1 MAFTLIQTF
10 LFSVIGMPKEKYDP
24 PDPRRMYTIM
34 SSEEAANGKKSYW
47 AELEISGQ
55 CCFYTWCLVLL
66 CVCVCGNYLVLR
78 QRLANTFYCSWS
90 PTILWSWHSTNWPI
104 FRPRSSRRFCVRLSS
119 SHQLRCF
126 FVFSGESLLENN
138 LLFPTSLLLHFLGS
152 VFRYPCFTSTHS
164 WSGSMGFPCTS
175 LYLNWSHLKLLFAW
189 CCFFF
194 RCLTTGRVKSLSTAL
209 WSLTHLTA
217 LHLSDNS
224 LSRIPP
230 DIAKLHN
237 LVYLDLSSNKIRS
250 LPAELG
256 NMVSLRWVT

>member
-1 MAFTLIQTF
+1 MDAFLSRSQADIGEALPLHVEESLTYLQDHLSGNGEEVARKQKRTRSRPRV
-10 LFSVIGMPKEKYDP
+10 LVCSCSVIGMPKEKYDP

-47 AELEISGQ
+47 AELEISG
-55 CCFYTWCLVLL
+55 
-66 CVCVCGNYLVLR
+66 R
-78 QRLANTFYCSWS
+78 
-90 PTILWSWHSTNWPI
+90 
-104 FRPRSSRRFCVRLSS
+104 VR
-119 SHQLRCF
+119 
-126 FVFSGESLLENN
+126 
-138 LLFPTSLLLHFLGS
+138 
-152 VFRYPCFTSTHS
+152 
-164 WSGSMGFPCTS
+164 
-175 LYLNWSHLKLLFAW
+175 
-189 CCFFF
+189 
-194 RCLTTGRVKSLSTAL
+194 SLSTAL

-256 NMVSLRWVT
+256 NMVSLRELLLNNNQLRVLPFELGKLFQLQTLGLKGNPLAQEIMSLYQEPDGTRRLLSYLLDNLAGAIKR

>member
-1 MAFTLIQTF
+1 
-10 LFSVIGMPKEKYDP
+10 MPKEKYDP

-47 AELEISGQ
+47 AELEISG
-55 CCFYTWCLVLL
+55 
-66 CVCVCGNYLVLR
+66 R
-78 QRLANTFYCSWS
+78 
-90 PTILWSWHSTNWPI
+90 
-104 FRPRSSRRFCVRLSS
+104 VR
-119 SHQLRCF
+119 
-126 FVFSGESLLENN
+126 
-138 LLFPTSLLLHFLGS
+138 
-152 VFRYPCFTSTHS
+152 
-164 WSGSMGFPCTS
+164 
-175 LYLNWSHLKLLFAW
+175 
-189 CCFFF
+189 
-194 RCLTTGRVKSLSTAL
+194 SLSTAL

-256 NMVSLRWVT
+256 NMVSLRELLLNNNQLRVLPFELGKLFQLQTLGLKGNPLAQEIMSLYQEPDGTRRLLSYLLDNLAGAIKRIPTEQPPARSWISLQEPDRTRPA